1 MLKWKKEIERF
12 DCLISLPT
20 VPQVRMT
27 RRLVGEYEL
36 DEREAYESF
45 YDTIGVTGDRRKREP
60 VFEIPYSCL

>member
-1 MLKWKKEIERF
+1 
-12 DCLISLPT
+12 
-20 VPQVRMT
+20 MT